1 MWFDIAAISGNICN
15 LATCY
20 EIMWQRILVTLF
32 FWWLFCE
39 EPVKF

>member
-20 EIMWQRILVTLF
+20 GIMWHRILVTLF
-32 FWWLFCE
+32 FGGCF
-39 EPVKF
+39 VKNL